1 MYDPKLDEDG
11 VQFALSMNDLFM
23 VDGFRVAF
31 ESQNVKVFEAI
42 LQNNG
47 MDVSIGYELVHCEHR
62 TLTGKVYNGIRIEG
76 FERLDDAWIK
86 TGAATMEAQI
96 KSIKDIHLRH
106 DLRKMQAAGCAS
118 AEANKQA
125 SKHYE

>member
-1 MYDPKLDEDG
+1 MYDPKMDEDG

-42 LQNNG
+42 LHNNG
-47 MDVSIGYELVHCEHR
+47 MEISIGYELVHCEHR
-62 TLTGKVYNGIRIEG
+62 TLTGKVYNGIRVEG

-86 TGAATMEAQI
+86 TGAASMEAQI

-106 DLRKMQAAGCAS
+106 DLRKMRLSGCAS
-118 AEANKQA
+118 IEASSQA
-125 SKHYE
+125 